1 MVETRRYEKSVDS
14 RCSLSMNF
22 HLGQRLA
29 EGYGGFVTATRI
41 VVTLQCRCS
50 IGFSVVLRFNEY

>member
-1 MVETRRYEKSVDS
+1 MVENAKVRKSVDS

-41 VVTLQCRCS
+41 VVTLQCCCS
-50 IGFSVVLRFNEY
+50 IGLSVVLRFNEY

>member
-1 MVETRRYEKSVDS
+1 
-14 RCSLSMNF
+14 MNF

-29 EGYGGFVTATRI
+29 EGYGGFVTATCLAAVLQQPCSITATRI
-41 VVTLQCRCS
+41 AVTLQRRCS